1 MLLQTESFEDESFF
15 EEGFKRNRSGRRLKQ
30 KKLQTANIDTDIN
43 SKLISKVRAQLLVA
57 PWTVAHQAPLYMEFS
72 RQEYWSGLLFPPPGY
87 LTDPGI
93 EPMSLVSPAF
103 TREFF
108 TTSTTWEAE

>member
-43 SKLISKVRAQLLVA
+43 SKLTSKVRVQLLVA
-57 PWTVAHQAPLYMEFS
+57 QWTVAHQAPLYMEFS
-72 RQEYWSGLLFPPPGY
+72 RQEYWSGLLFPTLG
-87 LTDPGI
+87 GF
-93 EPMSLVSPAF
+93 S
-103 TREFF
+103 
-108 TTSTTWEAE
+108 

>member
-1 MLLQTESFEDESFF
+1 M
-15 EEGFKRNRSGRRLKQ
+15 
-30 KKLQTANIDTDIN
+30 
-43 SKLISKVRAQLLVA
+43 AQ
-57 PWTVAHQAPLYMEFS
+57 WTVAHQAPLYMEFS

-93 EPMSLVSPAF
+93 EPMSLVSPAL

-108 TTSTTWEAE
+108 TTSTTWEVEISKVHGRQTGMNAELFQKNPLKVLKEESAII